1 MALSRNISILLE
13 QLLRNYD
20 DNQRPYQGVRPTR
33 VVASMLIR
41 SMGPVSELD
50 MEYSMDCYFRQAWN
64 DHRLKFKGPISPIS
78 LHIKTLERIWK
89 PDTYFHNGR
98 GSYLHT
104 ITQPNKLLRLS
115 NDGAVLYSMR
125 LTIKA
130 KCPMELQNFP
140 MDRQSC
146 PLVFGSYAY
155 TQEEM
160 VYSWKAAP
168 KAVGLVEGLQLSQFD
183 LINNPYVNE
192 TLIIRNGTYSVLRVN
207 FNLHRHMGYFLIQV
221 YVPCGLLVVLSWVS
235 FWINRE
241 ATADRVGLG
250 MTTVLTLSTFGLDT
264 RTDLPKVP
272 YPTALDWFVIMCFT
286 YVICSLLEFA
296 GVHYFTKVGSG
307 EYFPGVH
314 TYDERDDTIKTYQ
327 ELEADREEYEDEG
340 EDGDEED
347 DEETPPLD
355 EFANSD
361 FFAETT
367 SYNFNKCAS
376 NCRDCEIMRAHSL
389 LDSALRQRSL
399 YDGGVPNNIDG
410 RVSTSM
416 PTLNSHYL
424 PYVPAP
430 PPPQPRRL
438 PCFLEFLMCM
448 ISHEKY
454 RDELRRSA
462 PKGQFVNSVSQIDKV
477 SRVLFPV
484 SFFFLNIIYWLGYG
498 HYKPP
503 GWQDNFTPVV
513 FNLSQVPPT
522 PVPM

>member
-1 MALSRNISILLE
+1 MCRYRQQVVICVLLTLLCAPLSCVLSAGSRPSTGSLGIMGSSKTNRRKSWDRRNYSPEFKAQMALSRNISILLE
-13 QLLRNYD
+13 QLLRNYEND
-20 DNQRPYQGVRPTR
+20 QRPYQGVRPTR
-33 VVASMLIR
+33 IETSMLIR

-64 DHRLKFKGPISPIS
+64 DNRLRFSGPISPIS

-115 NDGAVLYSMR
+115 MDGAVLYSMR

-130 KCPMELQNFP
+130 KCPMELQSFP

-146 PLVFGSYAY
+146 PLIFGSYAY
-155 TQEEM
+155 TKEEM
-160 VYSWKAAP
+160 LYTWKTNAADP
-168 KAVGLVEGLQLSQFD
+168 SYRAVGLVEGLQLSQFD
-183 LINNPYVNE
+183 LINNPYVSE
-192 TLIIRNGTYSVLRVN
+192 TVVIRNGTYSVLRVN

-221 YVPCGLLVVLSWVS
+221 YVPCGLLVILSWVS

-314 TYDERDDTIKTYQ
+314 TYDERDHMIKTIQ
-327 ELEADREEYEDEG
+327 ELEDELEDEEYEDE
-340 EDGDEED
+340 ED
-347 DEETPPLD
+347 DTPPLD

-361 FFAETT
+361 YFPQGSFVL
-367 SYNFNKCAS
+367 SKLNSGCQ
-376 NCRDCEIMRAHSL
+376 DCDMIRAQSV
-389 LDSALRQRSL
+389 LDST
-399 YDGGVPNNIDG
+399 I
-410 RVSTSM
+410 
-416 PTLNSHYL
+416 
-424 PYVPAP
+424 
-430 PPPQPRRL
+430 
-438 PCFLEFLMCM
+438 
-448 ISHEKY
+448 
-454 RDELRRSA
+454 
-462 PKGQFVNSVSQIDKV
+462 
-477 SRVLFPV
+477 
-484 SFFFLNIIYWLGYG
+484 
-498 HYKPP
+498 
-503 GWQDNFTPVV
+503 
-513 FNLSQVPPT
+513 
-522 PVPM
+522 